1 MKFMCINH
9 NVVTVYISYAI
20 TNMGRKW
27 MHNKEHIYYY
37 IYWQQWQ
44 VCVCV
49 CVCYIMVIGP
59 MEPQLQAASSTKPGE
74 SHEWN
79 LA

>member
-1 MKFMCINH
+1 MQSQIWD
-9 NVVTVYISYAI
+9 A
-20 TNMGRKW
+20 KW

-37 IYWQQWQ
+37 ILHLLTT
-44 VCVCV
+44 VTSVCV

-74 SHEWN
+74 SHE
-79 LA
+79 